1 MFQKLFFLIVRCSFM
16 YMYFFNFCHMFW
28 CLLDEMRNDLQ
39 TLNLLRSLIYSTQ
52 YRLYLRLWR
61 NISRGRHSQLMSRM
75 ELKQDRLCRRVG
87 FAQGTSLTINVQD
100 GAEAGQTV
108 QASWICSNLW
118 NFSILIT
125 FGQID
130 ISFNRKK
137 KLYK

>member
-1 MFQKLFFLIVRCSFM
+1 M

-39 TLNLLRSLIYSTQ
+39 TLNLLRSLIYLTQ

-87 FAQGTSLTINVQD
+87 FAQIYGIFQYWSHLAKLIYHSTVKKSCTSNWCPTLFVACPCAYFTQ
-100 GAEAGQTV
+100 ECRRLQTE
-108 QASWICSNLW
+108 WWNLHKGK
-118 NFSILIT
+118 S
-125 FGQID
+125 
-130 ISFNRKK
+130 
-137 KLYK
+137 LYM